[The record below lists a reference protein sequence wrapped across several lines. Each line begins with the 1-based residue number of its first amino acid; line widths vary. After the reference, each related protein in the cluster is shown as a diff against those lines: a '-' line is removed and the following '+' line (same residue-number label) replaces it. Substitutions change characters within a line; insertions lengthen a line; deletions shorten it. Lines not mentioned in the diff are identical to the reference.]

1 MMQKTSSAT
10 STTGECLI
18 TDMAQALPR
27 EALSEHPAQDKW
39 LVLDY
44 GGPEVSGRMIWSP
57 ARSSPPDVRLP
68 LPSLGRCKIYVGIYS
83 SGTVPIW
90 DNLFVPK
97 GQWDPSSWHR
107 VELCLE
113 GDPYDSALQPVHY
126 PGEQR
131 FTHIC
136 ERFWKT
142 ADLQGQP
149 LVLRGPRKEAYQEA
163 MRFVAYVRL
172 VPDQSGGA
180 AASGPSGDGYRYL
193 DGNFF
198 GHFVANE
205 RDVRSLL
212 MPLAEEGCKT
222 VFWNTSREDTCYY
235 PTKVACPLP
244 DHSTPGVY
252 PLYAGRD
259 MQRMLSTGL
268 NPLTVACDVAH
279 ECGMELFGSYRRMT
293 YRMPPFTYP
302 MHPQAL
308 MARRPDLCCIN
319 AQGHR
324 LPHLSLAQPEVVK
337 RMLAI
342 HGEQV
347 NEYDVDG
354 IHLFFVRGV
363 PFVGYEQPF
372 LDAFAE
378 AHPGV
383 DPRALPVGDE
393 RPWEVRG
400 HFVTRYLR
408 ELRRVVDEAAQRRGR
423 RIRIAIHVNH
433 CVRLARFRGLDIPT
447 IVREGLAD
455 ILIPASSPYLPPVMA
470 DWPEVRDTIVT
481 VPNMTIP
488 LAAHAKPKHIEEFRQ
503 LAEGS
508 GVEIFGPEATRQP
521 YAPSTEGD
529 GHRMVRVNTV
539 NGFPIDHLE
548 GLPTCG

>member
-1 MMQKTSSAT
+1 MDQSSPAT
-10 STTGECLI
+10 EHLI
-18 TDMAQALPR
+18 ADMTQAQPRDAL
-27 EALSEHPAQDKW
+27 AEHPAQNKW
-39 LVLDY
+39 LVMDY

-57 ARSSPPDVRLP
+57 PRSSPPDLRLP
-68 LPSLGRCKIYVGIYS
+68 LPSLGRCRIYIGIYS
-83 SGTVPIW
+83 SGTIPIW

-97 GQWDPSSWHR
+97 GRWDPSSWHR

-113 GDPYDSALQPVHY
+113 GDPYDAALQPVNY
-126 PGEQR
+126 PAEQR

-136 ERFWKT
+136 ERYWKT
-142 ADLQGQP
+142 ADLRGQP

-172 VPDQSGGA
+172 VPVQGNEPDA
-180 AASGPSGDGYRYL
+180 PEPSGPGFRYL

-198 GHFVANE
+198 GHFVACE
-205 RDVRSLL
+205 RDVRNLL
-212 MPLAEEGCKT
+212 MPLAEKGCKT

-235 PTKVACPLP
+235 PTKVACPLS
-244 DHSTPGVY
+244 DHGTPGVY

-259 MQRMLSTGL
+259 LQRMISAGL
-268 NPLTVACDVAH
+268 DPLGVACDVAH

-308 MARRPDLCCIN
+308 MARRPDLCCVN
-319 AQGHR
+319 AQGRR
-324 LPHLSLAQPEVVK
+324 LPHLSLAQPEVVE

-342 HGEQV
+342 HGEQA

-363 PFVGYEQPF
+363 PFVGFEQPF

-378 AHPGV
+378 EHSGL
-383 DPRALPVGDE
+383 DPRTLPVEDE
-393 RPWEVRG
+393 RPWDVRG
-400 HFVTRYLR
+400 RFVTQYLR
-408 ELRRVVDEAAQRRGR
+408 GLRRVVDEAARRRGR
-423 RIRIAIHVNH
+423 RLRIAIHVNH
-433 CVRLARFRGLDIPT
+433 CVRIARFRGLDIPA

-455 ILIPASSPYLPPVMA
+455 ILIPATSPYLPPEMA
-470 DWPEVRDTIVT
+470 DWPEVRDTVVT
-481 VPNMTIP
+481 VPQMTIP
-488 LAAHAKPKHIEEFRQ
+488 LGAYSKPEHIEEFRRI
-503 LAEGS
+503 AEGS
-508 GVEIFGPEATRQP
+508 GVQILGQEAVSQP
-521 YAPSTEGD
+521 YAAAPRGD
-529 GHRMVRVNTV
+529 DHRMVRVETV